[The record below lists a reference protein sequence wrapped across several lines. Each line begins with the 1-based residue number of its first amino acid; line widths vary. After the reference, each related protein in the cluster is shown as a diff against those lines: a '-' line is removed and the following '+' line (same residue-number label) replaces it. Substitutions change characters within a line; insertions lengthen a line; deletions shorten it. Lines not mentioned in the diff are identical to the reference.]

1 MAPSRG
7 WTPWVT
13 RIAAKPQ
20 HLTNETRMATIE
32 VKVPDIGDYR
42 DVPVIELLVAVG
54 DTVNKDQGLVTLE
67 SDKATMEVP
76 SPAAGVVRELKVKVG
91 DALSEGSVVAVLE
104 AGATAN
110 PPSPP
115 GKGAGGEGSAK
126 PAAGVDPVPSPG
138 PAGHPLPGG
147 EGRHEV
153 PRRSTG
159 DAPEPRRNAVR
170 LRAVPAR
177 LRRCHAC
184 KGSFSRVETRA
195 SRRTMTSGPQPQV
208 IALLGKSDT
217 SPEPLPHLA
226 TPSPPT
232 RPSLGTFAPR
242 SRIPHRQFRND
253 RSSDGETT
261 AMDRGCG
268 RGGELP

>member
-76 SPAAGVVRELKVKVG
+76 SPSAGVVRELKVKVG

-126 PAAGVDPVPSPG
+126 PAAVVDPVPSAG
-138 PAGHPLPGG
+138 PAGQPLPGG
-147 EGRHEV
+147 EGK
-153 PRRSTG
+153 
-159 DAPEPRRNAVR
+159 APAVVAGPKPAADSGR
-170 LRAVPAR
+170 CEWAGVHQVAQCVLRFFAHP
-177 LRRCHAC
+177 C
-184 KGSFSRVETRA
+184 GSRGRILLK
-195 SRRTMTSGPQPQV
+195 TSC
-208 IALLGKSDT
+208 
-217 SPEPLPHLA
+217 
-226 TPSPPT
+226 TPSNV
-232 RPSLGTFAPR
+232 F
-242 SRIPHRQFRND
+242 D
-253 RSSDGETT
+253 R
-261 AMDRGCG
+261 
-268 RGGELP
+268 LP